1 MRTKVLEVTHAPDR
15 VALAGSA
22 IDRPTTGDERADW
35 ALDVRGWA
43 IGKDGPVTAVE
54 GVHEGTVMWRVAP
67 VVDRP
72 QVAARFPQ
80 ADGDTVGFYALSSVL
95 ALPPRHV
102 IDLRA
107 VIGAHATAPI
117 GSIEAERAPLTTTFE
132 PRRQPILITTFGRTG
147 SMLLMRLLSSHPDV
161 LSYKPHRFEQRIA
174 GYWIEALLALSEP
187 ASYLRGITPQTVAQG
202 VEDRTWWLGIDAPA
216 PWPLR
221 DEAVQEWLG
230 GEAVEALAETCQ
242 ERIDAV
248 YETIA
253 IATGATSERFFAE
266 KSSPRVSSLAAELYP
281 NGRELFLVRDFRDM
295 VCSMLAFNEKRSVR
309 GFGRAEAASD
319 MEFVETLGGQATS
332 LARAWERRRDRA
344 HLVRYEDLV
353 LEPVHTLAGLLDRA
367 GVDSSTDTIAGML
380 NGLEEDMPELRDHA
394 TSDSAQ
400 ASIGRWRTDLEPDLA
415 EACERAFGPALELF
429 GYERQPE

>member
-1 MRTKVLEVTHAPDR
+1 MRTKVLEVTHAPDPG
-15 VALAGSA
+15 ALAGSA
-22 IDRPTTGDERADW
+22 IDRPTAGDERADW
-35 ALDVRGWA
+35 TLDVRGWA
-43 IGKDGPVTAVE
+43 VGEDGPVTAVE
-54 GVHEGTVMWRVAP
+54 GVHEGTVLWRVPP

-80 ADGDTVGFYALSSVL
+80 AGGDTVGFYALPSVL
-95 ALPPRHV
+95 ALPPRHE
-102 IDLRA
+102 IELRA
-107 VIGAHATAPI
+107 VIGDHAAAPI
-117 GSIEAERAPLTTTFE
+117 GSIVAERVPLTTTFE
-132 PRRQPILITTFGRTG
+132 PQRQPILITTFGRTG

-174 GYWIEALLALSEP
+174 GYWIEALLALSDP
-187 ASYLRGITPQTVAQG
+187 ASYLRGVTPQTLARQG
-202 VEDRTWWLGIDAPA
+202 VEDRMWWLGIDAPM

-242 ERIDAV
+242 QRIDAV

-253 IATGATSERFFAE
+253 TATGATHEPFFAE
-266 KSSPRVSSLAAELYP
+266 KSTLRVSSVAAELYP

-295 VCSMLAFNEKRSVR
+295 VCSMFAFNEQRGVS
-309 GFGRAEAASD
+309 GFGRAEAGSD

-344 HLVRYEDLV
+344 HLVRYEELV
-353 LEPVHTLAGLLDRA
+353 LDPTHALAGLLDHV
-367 GVDSSTDTIAGML
+367 GVDSGPDTIRGML
-380 NGLEEDMPELRDHA
+380 AQLEEDIPELREHP

-400 ASIGRWRTDLEPDLA
+400 SSIGRWRTDLDPELA

-429 GYERQPE
+429 GYERQ